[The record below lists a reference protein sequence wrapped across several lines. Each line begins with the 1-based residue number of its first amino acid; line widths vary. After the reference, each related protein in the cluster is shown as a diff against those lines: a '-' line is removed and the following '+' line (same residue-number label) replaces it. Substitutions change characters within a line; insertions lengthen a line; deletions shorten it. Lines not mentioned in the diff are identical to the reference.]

1 MWGIGMNK
9 KRIIA
14 ARGNGRVTLVEE
26 AIPEIKPG
34 SLLVEVHNSLVSP
47 GSEVG
52 GWRNL
57 HNQQSPS
64 SSESQS
70 RPFGYANAGIVEEV
84 GESVTKFKPGDR
96 VACMGG
102 GYALH
107 SNYAVVPHNLC
118 VALPDNVTF
127 AQGAYGHLAATAVH
141 VFRRG
146 QSSFGEFVAVVG
158 LGVLGQLCAM
168 IHRLAG
174 SLVIGWD
181 AIPFRAETAKNWGID
196 TVAIPGKEDEVE
208 ITRAFTD
215 GQGLDTAVIAFGGD
229 ANMAVQQLQ
238 KCFKC
243 SPDGHLMGR
252 LMIPGGA
259 WFDFPRTITNMD
271 ICRVGRT
278 GPGYHDE
285 EWEFGVDYPPVF
297 MRWTTQTNLKLCM
310 RLISEGKFNVDAIT
324 THKIPL
330 VDVESR
336 LAEIIQK
343 PDKMLGIVFE
353 MN

>member
-1 MWGIGMNK
+1 MNK

-14 ARGNGRVTLVEE
+14 ARQSGRIALIE
-26 AIPEIKPG
+26 ASIPEVKAG
-34 SLLVEVHNSLVSP
+34 SVRVRVHNSLVSP

-57 HNQQSPS
+57 HSQRPS
-64 SSESQS
+64 DRSEAH
-70 RPFGYANAGIVEEV
+70 PFGYANAGIVEEV
-84 GESVTKFKPGDR
+84 GDGVSRFQAGDR
-96 VACMGG
+96 IACMGG
-102 GYALH
+102 SYALH

-141 VFRRG
+141 VYRRG
-146 QSSFGEFVAVVG
+146 QSGFGEFAAVVG

-168 IHRLAG
+168 VHQIAG
-174 SLVIGWD
+174 SLIIGWD
-181 AIPFRAETAKNWGID
+181 TIPFRTETARGWGID
-196 TVAIPGKEDEVE
+196 AVAIPNQEDEVAL
-208 ITRAFTD
+208 TRNFTNQ
-215 GQGLDTAVIAFGGD
+215 QGLDTAVIAFGGD
-229 ANMAVQQLQ
+229 ANLAVQQLQ
-238 KCFKC
+238 KCFKS

-252 LMIPGGA
+252 LMVPGGA
-259 WFDFPRTITNMD
+259 YFDFPRTITNMD

-278 GPGYHDE
+278 GFGYHDE
-285 EWEFGVDYPPVF
+285 EWEFGTDYPSVA

-324 THKIPL
+324 THTIPL
-330 VDVESR
+330 EDVESR
-336 LAEIIQK
+336 MAEVIQE

-353 MN
+353 MNDW

>member
-1 MWGIGMNK
+1 MNK
-9 KRIIA
+9 KRIIV
-14 ARGNGRVTLVEE
+14 ARQTGKITLIETP
-26 AIPEIKPG
+26 IPELKSG
-34 SLLVEVHNSLVSP
+34 SVLVRVQSSLVSP

-57 HNQQSPS
+57 HNQKATD
-64 SSESQS
+64 SEPH
-70 RPFGYANAGIVEEV
+70 PFGYANSGIVEEV
-84 GESVTKFKPGDR
+84 GDGVNQFQIGDR
-96 VACMGG
+96 IACMGA

-118 VALPDNVTF
+118 VRLPDNVTF

-141 VFRRG
+141 VYRRG
-146 QSSFGEFVAVVG
+146 QSGFGEFAAVVG

-168 IHRLAG
+168 VHQMAG

-181 AIPFRAETAKNWGID
+181 TIPFRTKIANNWGID
-196 TVAIPGKEDEVE
+196 AVAIPKQEDEVE
-208 ITRAFTD
+208 LTRKFTTQ
-215 GQGLDTAVIAFGGD
+215 QGLDTAVIAFGGD
-229 ANMAVQQLQ
+229 ANVAIEQLQ
-238 KCFKC
+238 KCFKS

-259 WFDFPRTITNMD
+259 YFDFPRLITNMD

-278 GPGYHDE
+278 GFGYHDE
-285 EWEFGVDYPPVF
+285 AWEFGNDYPPVV

-310 RLISEGKFNVDAIT
+310 RLISEGKLDVNVLT
-324 THKIPL
+324 THTIPL
-330 VDVESR
+330 QNAESR
-336 LAEIIQK
+336 MAKIIQE

-353 MN
+353 MSDW